1 MLRNWATIGEEESGV
16 RVDHRGSWDQE
27 NFIFFKVSMI
37 NAFSHVDDNFLLAV
51 EAEAA
56 SIYNVCG
63 PVHVKSRA
71 QVEDVSPRENQKS
84 ASVVP
89 TENAD

>member
-1 MLRNWATIGEEESGV
+1 MLKNWATIGEKESGI
-16 RVDHRGSWDQE
+16 RVEHGGSWDQE
-27 NFIFFKVSMI
+27 NFFFFKVSMI
-37 NAFSHVDDNFLLAV
+37 NAFSHVDDNLLLAV

-71 QVEDVSPRENQKS
+71 EMEAVSPRENQKS
-84 ASVVP
+84 AFVVP
-89 TENAD
+89 AENAD

>member
-1 MLRNWATIGEEESGV
+1 MLKNWATIVEKESGI
-16 RVDHRGSWDQE
+16 RVEHRGSWDQE
-27 NFIFFKVSMI
+27 NFFFLKVSMI

-71 QVEDVSPRENQKS
+71 EMEAVSPRENQKS
-84 ASVVP
+84 AFVVLA
-89 TENAD
+89 ENAD